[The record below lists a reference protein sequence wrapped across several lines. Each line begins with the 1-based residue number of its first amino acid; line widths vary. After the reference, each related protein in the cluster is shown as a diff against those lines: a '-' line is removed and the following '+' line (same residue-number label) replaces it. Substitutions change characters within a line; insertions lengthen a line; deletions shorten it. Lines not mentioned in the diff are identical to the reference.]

1 MQARAIRER
10 GNSPAAV
17 VVSVISWELHLDG
30 CTSLKEKRAILRS
43 LKDRLRGRHNISVA
57 ETDHQDTWQRA
68 ELCAA
73 IVSSD
78 RRRAQAVLSRVDALV
93 ASDARVRII
102 DSATV
107 FY

>member
-1 MQARAIRER
+1 M
-10 GNSPAAV
+10 

-30 CTSLKEKRAILRS
+30 CASLKEKRAILRS
-43 LKDRLRGRHNISVA
+43 LKDRLRERHNLSVA

-73 IVSSD
+73 LVSSN
-78 RRRAQAVLSRVDALV
+78 RRLADSVMSRADALV
-93 ASDARVRII
+93 ASYSRVRVI
-102 DSATV
+102 DTATI

>member
-1 MQARAIRER
+1 M
-10 GNSPAAV
+10 
-17 VVSVISWELHLDG
+17 ISWELHLDG

-43 LKDRLRGRHNISVA
+43 LKDRLKGRHNVSVA
-57 ETDHQDTWQRA
+57 ETNYQNTWQRA

-78 RRRAQAVLSRVDALV
+78 RRVAESVLSRADALV
-93 ASDARVRII
+93 ASEARVRII
-102 DSATV
+102 DTATI

>member
-1 MQARAIRER
+1 MI
-10 GNSPAAV
+10 
-17 VVSVISWELHLDG
+17 VSVIAWELHLEG
-30 CTSLKEKRAILRS
+30 CTSLKQKRAILRS
-43 LKDRLRGRHNISVA
+43 LKDRLRGRHNVSVA

-78 RRRAQAVLSRVDALV
+78 RRQAEKVLSRIDALV
-93 ASDARVRII
+93 ASDTRVRII
-102 DSATV
+102 DSMTY

>member
-1 MQARAIRER
+1 MKQ
-10 GNSPAAV
+10 
-17 VVSVISWELHLDG
+17 
-30 CTSLKEKRAILRS
+30 KRAILRS
-43 LKDRLRGRHNISVA
+43 LKDRLRGRHNLSVA

-73 IVSSD
+73 VVSSD
-78 RRRAQAVLSRVDALV
+78 RRRAEAILSRADALV

-102 DSATV
+102 DATTI

>member
-1 MQARAIRER
+1 MIA
-10 GNSPAAV
+10 
-17 VVSVISWELHLDG
+17 WELHLDG
-30 CTSLKEKRAILRS
+30 CTSLKQKRAILRS
-43 LKDRLRGRHNISVA
+43 LKDRLRGRHNLSVA

-73 IVSSD
+73 VVAANRTLAEQILN
-78 RRRAQAVLSRVDALV
+78 RADQLV

-102 DSATV
+102 DSTTI